1 MKGKMTGGGGGTAKA
16 ERKEKRLDAKGEKLI
31 AKEVKKF
38 DKDSNSTDPK
48 KIASRYARNQVYQEK
63 MGLIDKGIK
72 PKGKMIS
79 KVKSNAAEKLQKLS
93 TKESK
98 KVSKM
103 GQDAYWAD
111 NIYGSTTSRAKT
123 YAAKVDKV
131 ESKAKEKVNKII
143 QKRAK

>member
-1 MKGKMTGGGGGTAKA
+1 MAAMMGGGGGRIAKA
-16 ERKEKRLDAKGEKLI
+16 ERKEKRLDAKGDKL
-31 AKEVKKF
+31 AKKE
-38 DKDSNSTDPK
+38 DKRLSKNLSNYEQLK
-48 KIASRYARNQVYQEK
+48 GNAVYQEK
-63 MGLIDKGIK
+63 MALIDKGIK
-72 PKGKMIS
+72 PKGKMTS
-79 KVKSNAAEKLQKLS
+79 KVEYKAKDKLQKLA

-111 NIYGSTTSRAKT
+111 NSYGSTTSRAKT
-123 YAAKVDKV
+123 YAAKVNKV